1 MEQAVVNAVT
11 HDTSE
16 AKVTVSGVSDQP
28 GVAAQMFTS
37 LADAGVNVD
46 MIVQNVSEHGRTDIS
61 FTVPHHDAERATE
74 LISSLSGNVGNAGC
88 GYDHDIGRVSV
99 IGGIGRAK
107 DCTPVTKAL
116 IVCRCLLDKKKQP
129 K

>member
-46 MIVQNVSEHGRTDIS
+46 MIVQNVSDHGRTDIS
-61 FTVPHHDAERATE
+61 FTVPHPDPDRATE
-74 LISSLSGNVGNAGC
+74 LLSPSAHRRVGQEC
-88 GYDHDIGRVSV
+88 CRPCRSPWSPSHS
-99 IGGIGRAK
+99 
-107 DCTPVTKAL
+107 TK
-116 IVCRCLLDKKKQP
+116 
-129 K
+129 